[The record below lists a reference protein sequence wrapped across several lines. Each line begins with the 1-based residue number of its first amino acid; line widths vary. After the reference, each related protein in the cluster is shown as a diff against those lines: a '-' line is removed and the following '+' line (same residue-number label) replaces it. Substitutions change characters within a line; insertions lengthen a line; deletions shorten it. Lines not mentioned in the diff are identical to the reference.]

1 MPNASDGKKFPY
13 TKKGMA
19 DYEKYQGSLDRY
31 NKTMGFE
38 HNNTNSSGEIYKR
51 QGKFISAKVKNL
63 IQDNEGEVAGATMS
77 MLSEFG
83 NRGGIEL
90 LPSFRPDLP
99 YKSKKK
105 LVKGT

>member
-1 MPNASDGKKFPY
+1 MNKK
-13 TKKGMA
+13 KKNI
-19 DYEKYQGSLDRY
+19 YK
-31 NKTMGFE
+31 KTMGFT
-38 HNNTNSSGEIYKR
+38 HGKTNSSGEIYKR

-63 IQDNEGEVAGATMS
+63 IQDNEGEVAGTKMA

-83 NRGGIEL
+83 NRGGITF

-99 YKSKKK
+99 YKSRKK